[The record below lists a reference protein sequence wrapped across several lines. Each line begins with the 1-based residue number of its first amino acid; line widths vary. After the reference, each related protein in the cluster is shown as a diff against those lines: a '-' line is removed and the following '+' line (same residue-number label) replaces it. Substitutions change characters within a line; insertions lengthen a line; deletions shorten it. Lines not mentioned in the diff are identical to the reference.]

1 MTNQSSQEFRSEI
14 FALSDQVVEAIAEHS
29 PISATGMGSTLHQE
43 RLDDFSI
50 ENYEKLIN
58 YYREILAKLDLITPL
73 DDIDRIAKS
82 VLIERLQT
90 RIALF
95 ESREGY
101 VAFGAIASPST
112 EIRQVFELMPK
123 SSEADFSHI
132 ESRLRDVPRALQ
144 SWRAALERVY
154 AEGHKTA
161 RRQVLLVSS
170 QLQETSQGGYRQ
182 FVLGLSSVP
191 SSVNSEALLEA
202 ASVAE
207 SGCAEMARWMREELA
222 AQSDPE
228 DAVGKARYEVWAR
241 NFTGANLDL
250 LATYQWGVEELARI
264 TARAK
269 AVGEKIL
276 PGAKSLQEVAEF
288 CEQDS
293 LHQINGEEN
302 LLQAL
307 KDFTENSIV
316 AVDGKYFDIDPRM
329 RFCDARLAPEGSAAA
344 PYYIPPSEDFSRP
357 GITWYPTLGSTRFN
371 FWHIAST
378 WYHEA
383 VPGHHLQCA
392 TAILEKDRLSR
403 FQRTEGWISGYGE
416 GWALY
421 AERFMDEIGGFAD
434 PRYELGF
441 LSGQALRAARVV
453 VDIGMHLKL
462 PNFSGGI
469 WDAES
474 AVELLVS
481 QAMVEREYARSEVDR
496 YLSWPG
502 QAISYKVGE
511 KVWLEVRE
519 AAKARLESNF
529 DMKSFHNYALKIGPM
544 GLDALRAEIAEF
556 QG

>member
-1 MTNQSSQEFRSEI
+1 MSMTNQSSNTFRSEI

-29 PISATGMGSTLHQE
+29 PISATNMGSPLHQD

-50 ENYEKLIN
+50 GNREKLIN
-58 YYREILAKLDLITPL
+58 YYCQTVTKLASMTPI
-73 DDIDRIAKS
+73 DEIDRIAKS
-82 VLIERLQT
+82 VITERLET
-90 RIALF
+90 RISLF

-123 SSEADFSHI
+123 SSPAELANI

-144 SWRAALERVY
+144 SWRSALEQVY
-154 AEGHKTA
+154 SEGHKTA
-161 RRQVLLVSS
+161 RRQVLLVAS
-170 QLQETSQGGYRQ
+170 QLHETSQGGYRQ
-182 FVLGLSSVP
+182 FVQSFSQ
-191 SSVNSEALLEA
+191 SEKFIEA
-202 ASVAE
+202 AEIAE
-207 SGCAEMARWMREELA
+207 TGCAEMARWMREELA
-222 AQSDPE
+222 PQSDPE
-228 DAVGKARYEVWAR
+228 DAVGKGRYEVWAR

-269 AVGEKIL
+269 EVGERIL
-276 PGAKSLQEVAEF
+276 PGASSLQEVAEF

-316 AVDGKYFDIDPRM
+316 ALDGKYFDVDPRM

-344 PYYIPPSEDFSRP
+344 PYYIAPSEDFSRP
-357 GITWYPTLGSTRFN
+357 GITWYPTLGHTRFN

-403 FQRTEGWISGYGE
+403 FQRNEAWISGYGE

-421 AERFMDEIGGFAD
+421 AERFMDEIGAFED

-462 PNFSGGI
+462 PNFTGET

-474 AVELLVS
+474 AIDLLVS
-481 QAMVEREYARSEVDR
+481 QAMVEREYATSEVER

-519 AAKARLESNF
+519 AAKARLGSKF
-529 DMKSFHNYALKIGPM
+529 DIKSFHNYALKIGPM
-544 GLDALRAEIAEF
+544 GLDALRAELAEF

>member
-1 MTNQSSQEFRSEI
+1 MNDGHRSAI
-14 FALSDQVVEAIAEHS
+14 FALSNEIVERIAEHS
-29 PISATGMGSTLHQE
+29 PISATDMGSPLNQD

-50 ENYEKLIN
+50 ASRERLAD
-58 YYREILAKLDLITPL
+58 YYRDVLNRLSSMQPIDE
-73 DDIDRIAKS
+73 IDRIAKS
-82 VLIERLQT
+82 VITERLGT
-90 RIALF
+90 RIALV
-95 ESREGY
+95 ESREGI
-101 VAFGAIASPST
+101 VTFGAIASPST
-112 EIRQVFELMPK
+112 AIRQVFELMPK
-123 SSEADFSHI
+123 STNEDLSNI
-132 ESRLRDVPRALQ
+132 ESRLRDVANSLK
-144 SWRAALERVY
+144 SWRSSLEQVY

-161 RRQVLLVSS
+161 RRQVLLVSE
-170 QLQETSQGGYRQ
+170 QLRKTSEGGYQQ
-182 FVLGLSSVP
+182 FVKGF
-191 SSVNSEALLEA
+191 SESDALLNAAREA
-202 ASVAE
+202 EAGAL
-207 SGCAEMARWMREELA
+207 EMANWMRETLA
-222 AQSDPE
+222 PQSDPE
-228 DAVGKARYEVWAR
+228 DAVGKARYEIWAK
-241 NFTGANLDL
+241 NFTGADLDL
-250 LATYQWGVEELARI
+250 LATYQWGVEDLARI

-276 PGAKSLQEVAEF
+276 PGAQSLQQVAEF

-293 LHQINGEEN
+293 LHQINGEDN

-307 KDFTENSIV
+307 KDFTEASIV
-316 AVDGKYFDIDPRM
+316 ALDGKYFDVDPRM

-357 GITWYPTLGSTRFN
+357 GITWYPTLGHTKFN

-403 FQRTEGWISGYGE
+403 FQRNEAWISGYGE

-421 AERFMDEIGGFAD
+421 AERFMDEIGAFED
-434 PRYELGF
+434 PRYELGY

-462 PNFSGGI
+462 PNFTGGT

-474 AVELLVS
+474 AVNLLVE
-481 QAMVEREYARSEVDR
+481 QAMVEREYAASEVDR

-511 KVWLEVRE
+511 KVWLDVRE
-519 AAKARLESNF
+519 AAKARLGSKF
-529 DMKSFHNYALKIGPM
+529 DIKNFHNYALKIGPM